1 MVRSPELPLIA
12 RARRH
17 KGRTAIVADEGQ
29 FSYRALLDASRRA
42 GSCFLGRE
50 LDLKE
55 QRVAFLVPAGFQH
68 VAIEW
73 GIWRS
78 GGIAVPLAESLPL
91 PELEYLIQD
100 SDPSFVIA
108 SAQYEDKLRT
118 LAEQQ
123 KRRFLPA
130 DAVLKT
136 GPRPLPEIASGRRA
150 LILYTSGTTGKP
162 KGVVITHHNVEAQ
175 VKSLITAWEWRPED
189 YILNPLP
196 LNHTHGLINV
206 LTCALWAGATCE
218 LLPKFDP
225 ERTWQGILG
234 RKITLFMAVPTIYV
248 KLISSWRASTPKKQ
262 RTMSAAASKMRLMIS
277 GSAPLPVGV
286 FEAWKTIT
294 GHALLERYGMTEIGM
309 ALSNPVRGP
318 RVPGY
323 VGTPL
328 PGVELRLVNELGH
341 LVEPGTPGEIEVR
354 GPGVFLEYWRKPEET
369 ARAFHNGWFRTGDA
383 AVVENGLY
391 RILGRKSVDIIKTGG
406 HKVSALEIEEVLRTH
421 PDIEECAVVGLED
434 PEWGERIAAALVLKE
449 GKSLTLEPLRIW
461 AKERL
466 APFKV
471 PSRILVLGN
480 LPRSVMGKVS
490 KTRVAKLFE
499 EKNGF

>member
-1 MVRSPELPLIA
+1 MVRSPELALIR
-12 RARRH
+12 RAFRY
-17 KGRTAIVADEGQ
+17 KGRTAIVAVGGE
-29 FSYRALLDASRRA
+29 FSYRALLDVSHRA
-42 GSCFLGRE
+42 ASCFLGRG

-55 QRVAFLVPAGFQH
+55 KRVAYLVPPGFQH
-68 VAIEW
+68 VAIQW

-78 GGIAVPLAESLPL
+78 GGIAVPLAEFLPL
-91 PELEYLIQD
+91 PELEVLIQD
-100 SDPSFVIA
+100 SDPSLVIA

-118 LAEQQ
+118 LAKRQR
-123 KRRFLPA
+123 RRFLPA

-136 GPRPLPEIASGRRA
+136 APRPLPEIASGRRA

-162 KGVVITHHNVEAQ
+162 KGVVITHRNIEAQ
-175 VKSLITAWEWRPED
+175 VKSLISAWEWRPDD
-189 YILNPLP
+189 YILNVLP

-206 LTCALWAGATCE
+206 LSCALWTGATCK

-225 ERTWQGILG
+225 ERTWQIILG
-234 RKITLFMAVPTIYV
+234 GEITLFMAVPTIYV
-248 KLISSWRASTPKKQ
+248 KLISFWRASTPKKQ
-262 RTMSAAASKMRLMIS
+262 KAMSAAASKMRLMIS

-286 FEAWKTIT
+286 FEAWKTIS

-328 PGVELRLVNELGH
+328 PGAELRLVNELGH
-341 LVEPGTPGEIEVR
+341 PVEPGTPGEIEVR
-354 GPGVFLEYWRKPEET
+354 GPGIFLEYWRRPEET

-421 PDIEECAVVGLED
+421 PEIQDCAVVGLED

-449 GKSLTLEPLRIW
+449 GKFLTLEPLRIW

-471 PSRILVLGN
+471 PSRILVLGS

-490 KTRVAKLFE
+490 KAEVTKLFICPSR
-499 EKNGF
+499 

>member
-1 MVRSPELPLIA
+1 MVRSPDLPLIG
-12 RARRH
+12 RARRRMG
-17 KGRTAIVADEGQ
+17 KTAIVSVEGE
-29 FSYRALLDASRRA
+29 FSYRALLDVSRRA
-42 GSCFLGRE
+42 ASCFLGRE

-100 SDPSFVIA
+100 SDPSFIIA

-118 LAEQQ
+118 LAEEQR
-123 KRRFLPA
+123 RRFLLA

-136 GPRPLPEIASGRRA
+136 RPRPLPEIASGRRA

-189 YILNPLP
+189 YIFNPLP

-206 LTCALWAGATCE
+206 LACALWAGATCE

-234 RKITLFMAVPTIYV
+234 GKITLFMAVPTIYV
-248 KLISSWRASTPKKQ
+248 KLISFWRASTQKKQ
-262 RTMSAAASKMRLMIS
+262 KTMSAAASKMRLMIS

-341 LVEPGTPGEIEVR
+341 AVEPGTPGEIEVR

-434 PEWGERIAAALVLKE
+434 PEWGERIAAALVLK
-449 GKSLTLEPLRIW
+449 KSVTLTLDSLRIW

-466 APFKV
+466 APFKI
-471 PSRILVLGN
+471 PTRILVLGS
-480 LPRSVMGKVS
+480 LPRSAIGKVS
-490 KTRVAKLFE
+490 KAKVAKLFICPSR
-499 EKNGF
+499 